1 MESEAA
7 LACLAA
13 LSQQTRLDAFRQLV
27 RAEPEGLPAGELARR
42 LNVPQN
48 TLSAHLAVLSHA
60 KLVTSARKG
69 RNIVYRA
76 DLTRLDALL
85 RFLVEDCC
93 GGAGCAK
100 ADILDLSSCEQ
111 SR

>member
-1 MESEAA
+1 MESENA

-27 RAEPEGLPAGELARR
+27 RAGMAGVAAGELARR
-42 LNVPQN
+42 LGVPQN
-48 TLSAHLAVLSHA
+48 TLSAHLNVLSHA
-60 KLVTSARKG
+60 GLVTSARRG

-76 DLTRLDALL
+76 DLSRLNALL

-93 GGAGCAK
+93 GGAGCAET
-100 ADILDLSSCEQ
+100 APALSICEPTP
-111 SR
+111 